1 MSRDT
6 GVAPEEVYTAAEEFG
21 EHFLLHFKF
30 NQNQQVRFF
39 ESDSLESGSSGV
51 KHIIIH
57 IFALVFHWAM
67 SNLHNS
73 ISMSMSLT

>member
-1 MSRDT
+1 M
-6 GVAPEEVYTAAEEFG
+6 APEEVYTAAEEFG

-30 NQNQQVRFF
+30 NQNQQVKFF

-51 KHIIIH
+51 KHI
-57 IFALVFHWAM
+57 FALVFHWAM
-67 SNLHNS
+67 SNLHNL